1 MFDKLQLKKALFII
15 SFLGTLS
22 LSAQNVS
29 VRRGAKRKVAKE
41 ETKLNLSRR
50 AINQGLNLKPNAEH
64 RRWERVIYRFLDLNQ
79 AENASL
85 YYTGNKGQGNLFAQ
99 VFKLLNN
106 KELKAYEYLDG
117 VELYDEEHKLDF
129 KGFLERF
136 EIPYKIGGRG
146 ANQSIEVANSDIP
159 DSEVRAYYIKEV
171 WYFDQAK
178 SEFDVSIEAICPVMF
193 SSADGGEL
201 PYPLFWLPY
210 DKLRPYINT
219 DLVMLSDCN
228 NLAEASLDD
237 FFTMRM
243 YKGDIVKVK
252 NLLNKSLIQQVGL
265 DSIQAKRDSI
275 EQELKLIQT
284 KAFASSPMMK
294 LKSGEESDEEVVN
307 EELNKENSRDKR
319 IKKGEKSKKK
329 KARKPSKRKK
339 HKKRSTKKSKRSSSK
354 SVRGRF

>member
-15 SFLGTLS
+15 GFLGSLS

-29 VRRGAKRKVAKE
+29 VRRGAKRKLAKE

-50 AINQGLNLKPNAEH
+50 AINQGLILKPNAEH
-64 RRWERVIYRFLDLNQ
+64 RRWEKVIYRFLDLNQ
-79 AENASL
+79 AKNAAL
-85 YYTGNKGQGNLFAQ
+85 YYSENRGGKGNLFTQ
-99 VFKLLNN
+99 IFKLLNN
-106 KELKAYEYLDG
+106 SELKAYEYLDG

-129 KGFLERF
+129 KAFLERF
-136 EIPYKIGGRG
+136 QIPYKLVGRG
-146 ANQSIEVANSDIP
+146 ANQSIEIADSDIP
-159 DSEVRAYYIKEV
+159 SFEVRAYYLKEV

-193 SSADGGEL
+193 ASAEDGNL
-201 PYPLFWLPY
+201 PFPLFWLPY

-219 DLVMLSDCN
+219 DLVMLDDRN

-252 NLLNKSLIQQVGL
+252 NLLNKSLIQQVGV
-265 DSIQAKRDSI
+265 DSIQSKRDSI
-275 EQELKLIQT
+275 EQELKTIET
-284 KAFASSPMMK
+284 KSFACSPMMK
-294 LKSGEESDEEVVN
+294 LKAGEDNDEETLS
-307 EELNKENSRDKR
+307 EETNKKENSRDKR
-319 IKKGEKSKKK
+319 IKKAKKSKKK
-329 KARKPSKRKK
+329 KSSRSRKSKKK
-339 HKKRSTKKSKRSSSK
+339 SKKSKRSSSK